1 MALTKTKWVWFIS
14 LLSLVI
20 GSNILLYQLDSM
32 QPLSTEVALG
42 SLFDFLITIPVIT
55 YFFIIRKRYS
65 LKYLLPVMMVGYGAA
80 LWIIPN
86 GYMESYSFIKYVL
99 FASEAAF
106 ILLELYIGFKL
117 LTKMPAIIKF
127 YRSNTVEI
135 PTFPYR
141 LEQAFTRHLKPNRF
155 LGIIFSEITMFY
167 YSLFSWR
174 KKPLHEGLVFTSH
187 KKTSAIAVYV
197 MLIHALILESV
208 GFHFLLHSWNE
219 IVAIIALVLNLYTL
233 LIFLAEIQAIRLA
246 PFIITNQQLY
256 LQVGIMKQLI
266 VPLEEIKSLHYYEGP
281 EKLSKEEEKIVFD
294 ACMPDF
300 IREKPA
306 IEIEFFSPQES
317 KMMYGFKKKVTK
329 VHLRPD
335 EPQLFF
341 ETLKTKITM
350 FRGE

>member
-1 MALTKTKWVWFIS
+1 MVALSKTRWMWFIS
-14 LLSLVI
+14 LLTLVV
-20 GSNILLYQLDSM
+20 GSNILLYQLDMM
-32 QPLSTEVALG
+32 QPLSKEVALG
-42 SLFDFLITIPVIT
+42 SLVDFLIVVPLIT

-65 LKYLLPVMMVGYGAA
+65 LKYLLLVLLAGYGTAW
-80 LWIIPN
+80 LIIPQ
-86 GYMESYSFIKYVL
+86 GYLASYSFVKYIL
-99 FASEAAF
+99 FAGEGALF
-106 ILLELYIGFKL
+106 LLESYIVFKL
-117 LTKMPAIIKF
+117 MTKMPAIIKF
-127 YRSNTVEI
+127 YQSNSVEFS
-135 PTFPYR
+135 TFPYR
-141 LEQAFTRHLKPNRF
+141 LEQAFTRYLKPNRF
-155 LGIIFSEITMFY
+155 LEIISSEITMFY

-174 KKPLHEGLVFTSH
+174 KKPLQSGLVFTSH

-233 LIFLAEIQAIRLA
+233 LIFLAEIQAIRLT
-246 PFIITNQQLY
+246 PFIITNQHLY

-266 VPLEEIKSLHYYEGP
+266 VPIEEIKSIHYYEGP

-300 IREKPA
+300 MREKPA
-306 IEIEFFSPQES
+306 IEIELYSPQET

-335 EPQLFF
+335 EPHMFF
-341 ETLKTKITM
+341 ETLKTKI
-350 FRGE
+350 EKQS

>member
-1 MALTKTKWVWFIS
+1 MVALTKTKWLWFFS
-14 LLSLVI
+14 LLTLVVS
-20 GSNILLYQLDSM
+20 SNILLYQLEMM
-32 QPLSTEVALG
+32 QPLSKEVALG
-42 SLFDFLITIPVIT
+42 SLIDFLIVIPLIT

-65 LKYLLPVMMVGYGAA
+65 LKYLLLVMLAGYGTA
-80 LWIIPN
+80 LLIIPQ
-86 GYMESYSFIKYVL
+86 GYLASYSFVKYIL
-99 FASEAAF
+99 FAGEGALL
-106 ILLELYIGFKL
+106 LLEFYIVFKL
-117 LTKMPAIIKF
+117 MMKLPAIIKF
-127 YRSNTVEI
+127 YRSNTVEFS
-135 PTFPYR
+135 TFPYR
-141 LEQAFTRHLKPNRF
+141 LEQAFTRYLKPNRF
-155 LGIIFSEITMFY
+155 LEIISSEITIVY

-174 KKPLHEGLVFTSH
+174 KKPLLDGHVFSSH

-246 PFIITNQQLY
+246 PFIITNQHLY
-256 LQVGIMKQLI
+256 IQVGIMKQLI
-266 VPLEEIKSLHYYEGP
+266 VPIEEIKSIHYYEGP

-300 IREKPA
+300 MREKPA
-306 IEIEFFSPQES
+306 IEIKLYTPQEA

-335 EPQLFF
+335 EPHMFF
-341 ETLKTKITM
+341 EVLNTKISK
-350 FRGE
+350 